1 MKRAEDALRVRF
13 PQANIR
19 CINAGVPGY
28 TIFQGWRFLE
38 TRGARYEP
46 DLVVLNFDWNS
57 QVIWDGLSDLEH
69 YENLQAVQP
78 VGFLRESRLCQ
89 VLWEAAVPDLRPGPG
104 RELPRLLPEQ
114 FQSLLESTRDTCTR
128 IGAETLVLVGG
139 ARFNVEPGVSPS
151 LRHVYQVKQ
160 LEFAESISLGSERTP
175 ALVDGVRIV
184 QEMARTHATAELFF
198 DASHPTALVN
208 DRWGEAVADR
218 VEPWLRATLAP
229 AQT

>member
-1 MKRAEDALRVRF
+1 MRLLFLGDSCTFGYRLSHTDTFVKRAEDALRVRF
-13 PQANIR
+13 PQANVR

-57 QVIWDGLSDLEH
+57 QV
-69 YENLQAVQP
+69 
-78 VGFLRESRLCQ
+78 
-89 VLWEAAVPDLRPGPG
+89 LWEAAAPDLRPGPG

-114 FQSLLESTRDTCTR
+114 FQSLLERTRDTCTR

-139 ARFNVEPGVSPS
+139 ARFNVESGVSPS

-160 LEFAESISLGSERTP
+160 LEFAKSISLGSERTP

-184 QEMARTHATAELFF
+184 QEMARTHAPAELFF

-208 DRWGEAVADR
+208 DRWGRAVADR